1 MAELDIEK
9 LNDFISK
16 IEKLKE
22 KQATLEG
29 AKKAILDQLKDE
41 FGVESIS
48 EASKLYRKLQGEI
61 QVETEEIEKSIY
73 KVEELLH
80 DTEY

>member
-1 MAELDIEK
+1 MSDIK
-9 LNDFISK
+9 RLNDFMAR

-22 KQATLEG
+22 KQASLDG
-29 AKKAILDQLKDE
+29 AKKAILDQLKEE

-48 EASKLYRKLQGEI
+48 EAAKLYRKLQGEI
-61 QVETEEIEKSIY
+61 QVETEEIESSIY

>member
-1 MAELDIEK
+1 MSDLDVDK
-9 LNDFISK
+9 LNQFLSK

-22 KQATLEG
+22 KQATLDG
-29 AKKAILDQLKDE
+29 AKQAILDQLKDE

-48 EASKLYRKLQGEI
+48 EAAKLYRKLQGEI

>member
-1 MAELDIEK
+1 MADLDLEK
-9 LNDFISK
+9 LNSFISR

-22 KQATLEG
+22 KQATLDG
-29 AKKAILDQLKDE
+29 AKKAILEQLKEE
-41 FGVESIS
+41 FSVDSIS
-48 EASKLYRKLQGEI
+48 EASKLYRRLQGEI
-61 QVETEEIEKSIY
+61 QEETEEIEKSIY

>member
-1 MAELDIEK
+1 MSDIEK
-9 LNDFISK
+9 LNEFIER

-22 KQATLEG
+22 KQASLDG
-29 AKKAILDQLKDE
+29 AKKAILEQLRDE

-48 EASKLYRKLQGEI
+48 EAAKLYRKLQGEI
-61 QVETEEIEKSIY
+61 QEETEEIESSIY

>member
-1 MAELDIEK
+1 MSDIEK
-9 LNDFISK
+9 LNEFIER

-22 KQATLEG
+22 KQASLDG
-29 AKKAILDQLKDE
+29 AKKAILEQLKDE

-48 EASKLYRKLQGEI
+48 EAAKLYRKLQGEI
-61 QVETEEIEKSIY
+61 QEETEEIESSIY

>member
-1 MAELDIEK
+1 MSDIK
-9 LNDFISK
+9 RLNDFMTR

-22 KQATLEG
+22 KQASLDG
-29 AKKAILDQLKDE
+29 AKKAILDQLKEE

-48 EASKLYRKLQGEI
+48 EATKLYRKLQGEI
-61 QVETEEIEKSIY
+61 QIETEEIESSIY